1 MNTWEFDENDELK
14 FNSDSALELEKINL
28 YIQHQEVAIRTA
40 LINELIARE
49 DAELERLFG
58 DDIGYIPSIPMSLQE
73 ECECEKRDIPEV
85 PC

>member
-1 MNTWEFDENDELK
+1 MNTWEFDENDEIR
-14 FNSDSALELEKINL
+14 FNSDSALELEKVNL

-58 DDIGYIPSIPMSLQE
+58 DDVAYVPTIPMS
-73 ECECEKRDIPEV
+73 ECDCEDGCCR
-85 PC
+85 